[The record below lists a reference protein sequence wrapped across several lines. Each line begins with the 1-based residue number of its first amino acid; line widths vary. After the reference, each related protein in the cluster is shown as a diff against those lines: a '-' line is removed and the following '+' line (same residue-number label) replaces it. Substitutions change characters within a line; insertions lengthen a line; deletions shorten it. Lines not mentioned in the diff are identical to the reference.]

1 MVDDVLW
8 NRAGLELA
16 AMIADGEV
24 SSREVVDAHLER
36 IHEVNGRLNA
46 AVLLLEDS
54 ARSAADAADR
64 VTSAGLPTGPFHG
77 VPMTVKDG
85 LDLAGHATTYGV
97 EAFAHGIAT
106 LDDPGIGR
114 LMAAGAIP
122 IAKTNLPEMGM
133 RLATDNP
140 LFGLTRNPWHP
151 DRTAGGSS
159 GGEASAI
166 ASGMSPMGMGTDLGG
181 SVRNPA
187 YCCGIAATKTSLGRL
202 PVAGSSPNAADPMVA
217 RQLMAVAGPMAR
229 SVADLEAML
238 RVTIGRHPRDPRTVD
253 VAYDGTPVAR
263 RAAVPTDLPGGP
275 VHPDARLAVQ
285 RAADALADAGWEVVD
300 ALPPEIERCYEVWGH
315 LLGHDFPAT
324 LIGLDDVMSDAGS
337 HLMRASMAF
346 WPASGMASQ
355 VVHTERFRLARA
367 WACFLDDHPVVVLPT
382 WYQPPFDHHADL
394 SEDPVAIRDLY
405 DGVFTPIVPANL
417 LGLPATQIP
426 VGLNDGGRP
435 LGVQFVADRHREDL
449 TLAAA
454 TVVEATH
461 PPITPIDPG
470 GG

>member
-8 NRAGLELA
+8 NRTGLELA

-217 RQLMAVAGPMAR
+217 RQLMAVAGPMAATRTR
-229 SVADLEAML
+229 SKW
-238 RVTIGRHPRDPRTVD
+238 R
-253 VAYDGTPVAR
+253 
-263 RAAVPTDLPGGP
+263 
-275 VHPDARLAVQ
+275 
-285 RAADALADAGWEVVD
+285 
-300 ALPPEIERCYEVWGH
+300 
-315 LLGHDFPAT
+315 
-324 LIGLDDVMSDAGS
+324 
-337 HLMRASMAF
+337 
-346 WPASGMASQ
+346 
-355 VVHTERFRLARA
+355 
-367 WACFLDDHPVVVLPT
+367 
-382 WYQPPFDHHADL
+382 
-394 SEDPVAIRDLY
+394 
-405 DGVFTPIVPANL
+405 
-417 LGLPATQIP
+417 
-426 VGLNDGGRP
+426 
-435 LGVQFVADRHREDL
+435 
-449 TLAAA
+449 
-454 TVVEATH
+454 
-461 PPITPIDPG
+461 
-470 GG
+470 

>member
-8 NRAGLELA
+8 NRAALELA

-46 AVLLLEDS
+46 AVLLLEGS

-151 DRTAGGSS
+151 DRPAGGSS
-159 GGEASAI
+159 GGEASA
-166 ASGMSPMGMGTDLGG
+166 SRP
-181 SVRNPA
+181 
-187 YCCGIAATKTSLGRL
+187 
-202 PVAGSSPNAADPMVA
+202 
-217 RQLMAVAGPMAR
+217 
-229 SVADLEAML
+229 
-238 RVTIGRHPRDPRTVD
+238 PRFP
-253 VAYDGTPVAR
+253 
-263 RAAVPTDLPGGP
+263 
-275 VHPDARLAVQ
+275 
-285 RAADALADAGWEVVD
+285 
-300 ALPPEIERCYEVWGH
+300 WG
-315 LLGHDFPAT
+315 
-324 LIGLDDVMSDAGS
+324 
-337 HLMRASMAF
+337 
-346 WPASGMASQ
+346 
-355 VVHTERFRLARA
+355 
-367 WACFLDDHPVVVLPT
+367 
-382 WYQPPFDHHADL
+382 
-394 SEDPVAIRDLY
+394 
-405 DGVFTPIVPANL
+405 
-417 LGLPATQIP
+417 
-426 VGLNDGGRP
+426 
-435 LGVQFVADRHREDL
+435 
-449 TLAAA
+449 
-454 TVVEATH
+454 
-461 PPITPIDPG
+461 
-470 GG
+470 

>member
-8 NRAGLELA
+8 NRTGLELA

-24 SSREVVDAHLER
+24 SSREVVDAHLDR
-36 IHEVNGRLNA
+36 IDEVNGWLNA
-46 AVLLLEDS
+46 AVLVLADE
-54 ARSAADAADR
+54 AREAADAADR
-64 VTSAGLPTGPFHG
+64 AVIDGRPTGPFHG
-77 VPMTVKDG
+77 VPMTVKDS
-85 LDLAGHATTYGV
+85 LDLVGHPTTQGV
-97 EAFAHGIAT
+97 VSFADGIAT
-106 LDDPGIGR
+106 LDDPCIGR
-114 LMAAGAIP
+114 LKAAGAIP
-122 IAKTNLPEMGM
+122 IAKTNLPEMGL

-140 LFGLTRNPWHP
+140 LFGLTRNPWNP

-166 ASGMSPMGMGTDLGG
+166 ASGMSPMGVGTDLGG

-187 YCCGIAATKTSLGRL
+187 YCCGISATKTSLGRL
-202 PVAGSSPNAADPMVA
+202 PVCGSSQYAADPMVA

-238 RVTIGRHPRDPRTVD
+238 RVTIGRHPRDARTVD
-253 VAYDGTPVAR
+253 VGYDGAPAAR
-263 RAAVPTDLPGGP
+263 RAAIPTNLPGGP
-275 VHPDARLAVQ
+275 VHPDARQAVQ

-300 ALPPEIERCYEVWGH
+300 TLPPELERCYEVWGH

-324 LIGLDDVMSDAGS
+324 LSGLGDVLSLDGS
-337 HLMRASMAF
+337 HLVRASMDF
-346 WPASGMASQ
+346 WPASGMTPQ
-355 VVHTERFRLARA
+355 VAHTERFRLARA
-367 WACFLDDHPVVVLPT
+367 WAGFLDDHPVVVLPT
-382 WYQPPFDHHADL
+382 WYQPPFDHRADL

-454 TVVEATH
+454 TVVEAAH

>member
-1 MVDDVLW
+1 VD
-8 NRAGLELA
+8 LA
-16 AMIADGEV
+16 AMIASGLV
-24 SSREVVDAHLER
+24 SSREVIDAHLDR
-36 IHEVNGRLNA
+36 IDEVNGWLNA
-46 AVLLLEDS
+46 VVRVLADE
-54 ARSAADAADR
+54 ARSAADAADLALASGAA
-64 VTSAGLPTGPFHG
+64 VGPLHG
-77 VPMTVKDG
+77 VPFTVKDG
-85 LDLAGHATTYGV
+85 LDLAGHPTSQGV
-97 EAFAHGIAT
+97 ESFADGIAT
-106 LDDPGIGR
+106 LDDPCIGR
-114 LMAAGAIP
+114 LKAAGAIP
-122 IAKTNLPEMGM
+122 IAKTNLPEMGL

-202 PVAGSSPNAADPMVA
+202 PVCGSSPYAADPMVA

-253 VAYDGTPVAR
+253 VAYDGVPVAKR
-263 RAAVPTDLPGGP
+263 VAIPTDLPGGL
-275 VHPDARLAVQ
+275 VHTDARRAVQ

-300 ALPPEIERCYEVWGH
+300 TIPPELERCYEVWGH

-324 LIGLDDVMSDAGS
+324 LAGLDDVISDAGR
-337 HLMRASMAF
+337 HLMLASMDF

-355 VVHTERFRLARA
+355 VAHTERFRLARA
-367 WACFLDDHPVVVLPT
+367 WAGFFVEYPVVVLPT
-382 WYQPPFDHHADL
+382 WYQPPFDHHDDLADDRVVL
-394 SEDPVAIRDLY
+394 RTFY

-426 VGLNDGGRP
+426 VGLGSDGTP
-435 LGVQFVADRHREDL
+435 LGVQFMADRHREDL
-449 TLAAA
+449 TLVAAA
-454 TVVEATH
+454 IVEEAF
-461 PPITPIDPG
+461 PPLAPIDPVG
-470 GG
+470 RGPASDCLRPG

>member
-1 MVDDVLW
+1 MDDVLW
-8 NRAGLELA
+8 NRTGLELA
-16 AMIADGEV
+16 VMIARGEV

-36 IHEVNGRLNA
+36 IDAVNGRLNA
-46 AVLLLEDS
+46 AVLILDDE
-54 ARSAADAADR
+54 ARNAADAADR
-64 VTSAGLPTGPFHG
+64 VISSGLPTGPLHG
-77 VPMTVKDG
+77 VPITVKDG
-85 LDLAGHATTYGV
+85 LDLAGHPTTYGV
-97 EAFAHGIAT
+97 EAFADGIAA

-114 LMAAGAIP
+114 LKAAGAIP

-202 PVAGSSPNAADPMVA
+202 PVCGSSPNAAEPMVA

-253 VAYDGTPVAR
+253 VAYDGVPVAR
-263 RAAVPTDLPGGP
+263 RVAIPTDLPGGP
-275 VHPDARLAVQ
+275 VHADARQAIQ
-285 RAADALADAGWEVVD
+285 RASDALVDAGWEVVD
-300 ALPPEIERCYEVWGH
+300 TLPPEVERCLEVWGH

-324 LIGLDDVMSDAGS
+324 LASLDDAMSVDGS
-337 HLMRASMAF
+337 HLMRALVDF
-346 WPASGMASQ
+346 WPASGMPSHVA
-355 VVHTERFRLARA
+355 HAERFRLARL
-367 WACFLDDHPVVVLPT
+367 WAGFLADHPVVVLPT
-382 WYQPPFDHHADL
+382 WYQPPFDHHEDLAD
-394 SEDPVAIRDLY
+394 DRDALRSLY

-417 LGLPATQIP
+417 LGLPATQVP
-426 VGLNDGGRP
+426 VGLGADGTP
-435 LGVQFVADRHREDL
+435 LGVQCLADRHREDL
-449 TLAAA
+449 TLVAAA
-454 TVVEATH
+454 IVEAAF
-461 PPITPIDPG
+461 PPLTPIDPATG
-470 GG
+470 